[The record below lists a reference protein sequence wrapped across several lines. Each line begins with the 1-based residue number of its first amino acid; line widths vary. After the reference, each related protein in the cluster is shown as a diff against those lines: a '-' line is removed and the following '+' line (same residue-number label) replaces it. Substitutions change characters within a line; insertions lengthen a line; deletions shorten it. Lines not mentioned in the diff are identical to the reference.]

1 MSNALAISGVTAALQ
16 FYLGN
21 VYSGLSTLFG
31 GSVTVSSQAPDLVQN
46 TLGNGS
52 TLQNQVNL
60 FLHQV
65 TYNAGWR
72 NVGLPSLGAD
82 GKSQLKN
89 PPLALDLHYLLTA
102 YGSSDW
108 QAEALLGYALLML
121 HQNPV
126 LARNDIST
134 ALNAL
139 PKSNPLNPLSA
150 ELGASGL
157 ADQFEMIKITPST
170 LGREEMAWLWT
181 ALKADYRPTFP
192 FQVSVVLIQPQLPS
206 TAALPVL
213 SRSIAAQPG
222 PPAQLLQVQPP
233 TGQAA
238 AAPGDPVTITGLS
251 LTGAS
256 QIALSNPRLGIQY
269 TIEQSELTVTDN
281 SVSFTV
287 PNDPANLPAG
297 VYNLSVL
304 FTNSSGTVQQ
314 STNIIA
320 MPIAPMILESPA
332 PTATGNTA
340 GTLVTLS
347 CNPQVLP
354 NQSVSLIMGA
364 NAVPAQ
370 PFTAATATLSF
381 QFTPALAKGPYL
393 ARLQVDGVVSPV
405 AVNWSVTP
413 PTFIGPMV
421 TV

>member
-1 MSNALAISGVTAALQ
+1 MSTALAISGVTATLQ
-16 FYLGN
+16 YYLGN

-31 GSVTVSSQAPDLVQN
+31 GTVTISSQAPDLVQ
-46 TLGNGS
+46 TALGDGS
-52 TLQNQVNL
+52 TLQNQVNI

-65 TYNAGWR
+65 THNASWR

-82 GKSQLKN
+82 GKTQLKH

-108 QAEALLGYALLML
+108 QAEALLGYAVLML
-121 HQNPV
+121 HENPV
-126 LARNDIST
+126 LARDDIST

-139 PKSNPLNPLSA
+139 PKSNPGNPLSTT
-150 ELGASGL
+150 LGASGL
-157 ADQFEMIKITPST
+157 ADQFEMIKITPSS

-206 TAALPVL
+206 TVALPVL

-222 PPAQLLQVQPP
+222 PPARLLQVQPP

-238 AAPGDPVTITGLS
+238 AAPGNAVTVIGVS
-251 LTGAS
+251 LAGAS
-256 QIALSNPRLGIQY
+256 QVSLSNPRLGIQY
-269 TIEQSELTVTDN
+269 PLFAPSAVTDN
-281 SVSFTV
+281 SISFTV

-304 FTNSSGTVQQ
+304 FTNSGGTVLQ
-314 STNIIA
+314 SSNIIA
-320 MPIAPMILESPA
+320 MAIAPTILATPA
-332 PTATGNTA
+332 PTAVANSG

-347 CNPQVLP
+347 CNPQALS

-370 PFTAATATLSF
+370 PFAAATAALSF
-381 QFTPALAKGPYL
+381 QFTPALAAGSYL

-405 AVNWSVTP
+405 AVDWSATP
-413 PTFIGPMV
+413 PTFTGPMV